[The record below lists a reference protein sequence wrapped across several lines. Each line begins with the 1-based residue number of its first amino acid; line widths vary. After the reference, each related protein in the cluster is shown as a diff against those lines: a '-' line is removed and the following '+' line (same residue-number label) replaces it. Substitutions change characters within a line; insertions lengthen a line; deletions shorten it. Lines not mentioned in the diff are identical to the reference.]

1 MVDGGT
7 PDGVMSGT
15 GLPHPVTG
23 ARITGPVDVPGP
35 VRRLADGGAVE
46 PVWRNELG
54 GLTFRLPP
62 HLDRPE
68 RYVKWLPGP
77 SEHLVDEAA
86 RLQWAVAWTPVPR
99 VLDHGQ
105 DDAGSWL
112 VTAAVPGRSAVD
124 PRWLA
129 EPRTAA
135 RALGAGLRALHD
147 ALPVDACPFDWGVP
161 ARLAAAD
168 ARDRAGA
175 VRVSEEE
182 LRRRRA
188 ARAALEGPPPIDRL
202 VVCHGDACAPN
213 TLLAD
218 DGRWTAHVD
227 LGALGLADRWADLAI
242 AAWST
247 EWNYGLGYE
256 DVVYEAYGI
265 ERDEERVEFY
275 RRLWDAT

>member
-1 MVDGGT
+1 MVGSGA
-7 PDGVMSGT
+7 PDGVMTGT

-23 ARITGPVDVPGP
+23 ARITGPVEVPEP

-62 HLDRPE
+62 HRDQPE

-77 SEHLVDEAA
+77 SEHLADEAA
-86 RLQWAVAWTPVPR
+86 RLLWAVAWTPVPR

-105 DDAGSWL
+105 GDAGSWL

-147 ALPVDACPFDWGVP
+147 ALPVAACPFDWGVP

-168 ARDRAGA
+168 RRESTLA
-175 VRVSEEE
+175 VPEEE
-182 LRRRRA
+182 ERRRRA
-188 ARAALEGPPPIDRL
+188 ARAALPEPPPVDRP

-213 TLLAD
+213 TLLAE

-227 LGALGLADRWADLAI
+227 LGALGVGDPWADLAI

-247 EWNYGLGYE
+247 EWNYGQGYE
-256 DVVYEAYGI
+256 DLVYEAYGLARDD
-265 ERDEERVEFY
+265 ERIDYY